1 MITDP
6 ISDML
11 IRIKNA
17 LAIQKLEVFVPL
29 SKAKLSLA
37 KILKKQGLFEK
48 VIRKTD
54 QKIFKIKLKNNKI
67 QDLKRV
73 SKPGC
78 RVYIKSQDIRLKN
91 TGFSVISTSQ
101 GLMLDAQARNKNLG
115 GEILCHVSAKNQ

>member
-1 MITDP
+1 MRKTKEITTT
-6 ISDML
+6 
-11 IRIKNA
+11 R
-17 LAIQKLEVFVPL
+17 
-29 SKAKLSLA
+29 LA